1 MVTQHDLADI
11 TDLEAG
17 RKRIVDA
24 LPKGSPKITMT
35 VLAIKACVAALKEF
49 PHFNSSY
56 DMNAGKLI
64 LKKYFHIGI
73 AVDTER
79 GLGGA
84 GHPRRGQEEHPRPR
98 RRGGGA
104 RGEGPRPAS

>member
-11 TDLEAG
+11 TELEAG
-17 RKRIVDA
+17 RKRIVEA
-24 LPKGSPKITMT
+24 LPKGRPKITMT
-35 VLAIKACVAALKEF
+35 VLAIKACVAALREF

-56 DMNAGKLI
+56 DMNAGELV

-79 GLGGA
+79 GLVVPVD
-84 GHPRRGQEEHPRPR
+84 PRRRQEEHPRP
-98 RRGGGA
+98 GG
-104 RGEGPRPAS
+104 